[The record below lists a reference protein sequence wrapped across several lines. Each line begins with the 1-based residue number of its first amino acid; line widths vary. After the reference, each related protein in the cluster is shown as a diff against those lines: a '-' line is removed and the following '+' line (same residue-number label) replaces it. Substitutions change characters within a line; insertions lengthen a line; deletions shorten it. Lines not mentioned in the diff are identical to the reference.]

1 MDAIRSIIP
10 IALLFI
16 VCDLP
21 WLFTV
26 AGWSQNMIKRVQG
39 GAPFAVRWEGTPVIY
54 LALAYLLLQTQSITQ
69 AFLTGLCTYAV
80 YDFTNYATLTKYEL
94 NFALADSTWG
104 GVLFAIVHELGRYLD
119 LL

>member
-54 LALAYLLLQTQSITQ
+54 LALAYLLLQTHSITQ
-69 AFLTGLCTYAV
+69 AFFTGLCTYAV
-80 YDFTNYATLTKYEL
+80 YDFTNYSTLKNYEL
-94 NFALADSTWG
+94 NFAVADSIWG
-104 GVLFAIVHELGRYLD
+104 GVLFMIVRKVSLWFNLI
-119 LL
+119 